1 MVIVTPLKSFDH
13 NGVRRKGVP
22 FECSMQTATALQR
35 AKLVNLGEAME
46 ENPLETVEPSLA
58 SASLPVLPSPQTI
71 AKPSNI
77 GAKRGRKKKGQ

>member
-35 AKLVNLGEAME
+35 AKLVTLGEAME
-46 ENPLETVEPSLA
+46 ENPLETVEPSL